1 MGRRG
6 LRVAPGEKSDRY
18 FEVPGLALLIS
29 TANSK
34 SLVRLHIDAS
44 LVSIC
49 NPRELSGPLVRS
61 RPRSVTWYRGLCR
74 TGCDLFFP
82 LFYARMSIGPGSLA
96 DPWPHNQH
104 LDTPWGSWTAQDVSR
119 SHLVGS
125 YTPRDE
131 ARAPDI
137 TPDRRRR

>member
-1 MGRRG
+1 MRRLSVFATLVNCLDRWYG
-6 LRVAPGEKSDRY
+6 VGPAP
-18 FEVPGLALLIS
+18 
-29 TANSK
+29 
-34 SLVRLHIDAS
+34 LHGTVGFVVLDVTS
-44 LVSIC
+44 F
-49 NPRELSGPLVRS
+49 S
-61 RPRSVTWYRGLCR
+61 R
-74 TGCDLFFP
+74 

-104 LDTPWGSWTAQDVSR
+104 LDTPWGNWTAQDVSR